1 MMEEIDES
9 NYVEYQTSPS
19 MKWAPALF
27 CAEVIEHAL
36 ANQYKSYMER
46 MQKSDCK
53 AEIKRLLEAGP
64 PVWVADKHGMP
75 LPEGETH
82 VCRLWFMKDNR
93 EVSAMLEGAVD
104 GAERQA
110 LWDELAAFLGP
121 EVCHLPRVP
130 TPFAFAS
137 AAAAFAAPAACRA
150 SAGGEG
156 GGGGCA

>member
-1 MMEEIDES
+1 MLNAVLQI
-9 NYVEYQTSPS
+9 
-19 MKWAPALF
+19 WL
-27 CAEVIEHAL
+27 
-36 ANQYKSYMER
+36 
-46 MQKSDCK
+46 
-53 AEIKRLLEAGP
+53 
-64 PVWVADKHGMP
+64 ADKHALP
-75 LPEGETH
+75 IPEGDTH
-82 VCRLWFMKDNR
+82 VCRVWFADTGHEYSSKLKGAL
-93 EVSAMLEGAVD
+93 EVPTSTPTPRHVSHTVHAPSMSQGE
-104 GAERQA
+104 ERQA